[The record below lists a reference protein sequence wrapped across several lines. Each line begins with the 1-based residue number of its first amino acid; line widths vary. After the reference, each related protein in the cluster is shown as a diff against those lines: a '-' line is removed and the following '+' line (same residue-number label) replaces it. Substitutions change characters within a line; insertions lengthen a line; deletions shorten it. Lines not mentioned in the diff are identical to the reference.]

1 VARNLGLDEVV
12 DHFTLIGEE
21 LELLR
26 NKSGATRLG
35 FAVLLKYVMWRG
47 RFLPGAHELPDDA
60 VAHLA
65 RQVRVP
71 AGELASYDFASR
83 TAQRHRTEI
92 RAYTGFRECTV
103 ADAEAL
109 TLWMAEHVAGVERR
123 DHRVREEL
131 LARCRMQ
138 LIEPPSADRVSE
150 ITRSA
155 LYRAEQALLGLIAE
169 RVDRAVVERLEAL
182 IAVSDDDDDG
192 EDVLALIKAAPGN
205 VSLDTMLVEI
215 AKLEAIRAIGLPSDL
230 VADVAPT
237 VVAGWR
243 ARAAV
248 ESPSHLREHPQP
260 TKLALL
266 CALLVLRERE
276 VTDTL
281 AQLLISTIH
290 RINAH
295 AEQKVVAESV
305 RDFRRVRGKDT
316 MLRKIAEASLRTPDN
331 SVREVIYPV
340 VGGEATLTDLVNEY
354 RATGSEY
361 QRQKRKVFKASYTN
375 HYRRGLIRLLGVLEF
390 RSNNTAHQPVIDALQ
405 LIVRYAHHGGTYYP
419 LGEHVVLAGAV
430 NADWTELLTKTDS
443 MGRTRVVRGVYEA
456 CVFQA
461 LRERLRCK
469 EIWVVGAHEWRN
481 PDEDLPSDFEVHRAE
496 RYDKLRKPLDPAVFT
511 AGLREEM
518 RTELAALNDAL
529 PDLPW
534 LRITHRKSGA
544 IQLTALEAQ
553 PEPRN
558 LRRLKKAVRERWG
571 QVPLIDMVTEAALRT
586 GMLGEVTAVG
596 SREALQRSVLWER
609 LLLVA
614 YAYGTNT
621 GISAV
626 AAGNHGHSEADLRY
640 TARRYFTIDGARLA
654 AVQLADATFAA
665 RDPAIWGQSTTTV
678 ASDSTHFRAYDQN
691 LFTEWHS
698 RYGGRGVLIYWHVEK
713 KSMVVH
719 SQLITCAASEVA
731 AMVEGAMR
739 HGTSMQLEGN
749 YVDSHG
755 QSEIG
760 FAITRLLDFDLL
772 PRIKQIN
779 KAKLY
784 GPDRGQPD
792 AYPGLKATMTRPI
805 RWEIIE
811 QNYDQLVKY
820 ATAIRVGTASTE
832 AILRRFTRNASHPV
846 YQAMLELGR
855 AQKTIFIARYLRD
868 RDLQREINEGL
879 NLIESWNRVN
889 DVIFFGKSGE
899 FATNRRD
906 QQQLGMLALH
916 ILQAALVYV
925 NTLML
930 QDILAEPEWHGVLT
944 AEDER
949 GLTALFWAHVRP
961 YGEITLNMTKGL
973 ALSASHTSQ
982 LDRESA

>member
-1 VARNLGLDEVV
+1 MARNLGLDDVV
-12 DHFTLIGEE
+12 DHFTLIGDE

-35 FAVLLKYVMWRG
+35 FAVLLKYVIWRG
-47 RFLPGAHELPDDA
+47 RFPTGSHELADDA

-71 AGELASYDFASR
+71 AGDLASYDFASR

-92 RAYTGFRECTV
+92 RAYTGFRECSV

-109 TLWMAEHVAGVERR
+109 ASWLAEHVASFERR
-123 DHRVREEL
+123 EHRVREEL
-131 LARCRMQ
+131 LARCRTQ
-138 LIEPPSADRVSE
+138 LIEPPTPDRASE
-150 ITRSA
+150 VTRSA
-155 LYRAEQALLGLIAE
+155 LHRAEQALLDRIAA
-169 RVDRAVVERLEAL
+169 RVDAAAIERLEAL
-182 IAVSDDDDDG
+182 IAVSDDADDG

-205 VSLDTMLVEI
+205 VSLDTMLAEI

-230 VADVAPT
+230 FADVAPS

-266 CALLVLRERE
+266 CALLMMRERE

-290 RINAH
+290 RINAR
-295 AEQKVVAESV
+295 AEQKVVAEFV
-305 RDFRRVRGKDT
+305 KDFRRVRGKDT
-316 MLRKIAEASLRTPDN
+316 MLRKIAEASLKMPDD

-354 RATGSEY
+354 RATGTEY

-390 RSNNTAHQPVIDALQ
+390 RSNNAAHRPVIDALA
-405 LIVRYAHHGGTYYP
+405 LIVRYADHGGTYYP
-419 LGEHVVLAGAV
+419 VGEHVVLDGAV
-430 NADWTELLTKTDS
+430 NVDWTELLTKTDS
-443 MGRTRVVRGVYEA
+443 RGRTRVVRGVYEA

-469 EIWVVGAHEWRN
+469 EIWVVGAQEWRN
-481 PDEDLPSDFEVHRAE
+481 PDEDLPADFENHRAE
-496 RYDKLRKPLDPAVFT
+496 HYDKLRKPLDPTVFT

-518 RTELAALNDAL
+518 RSELAALNDAL
-529 PDLPW
+529 PGLDW
-534 LRITHRKSGA
+534 LQITSRKSGA
-544 IQLTALEAQ
+544 IRLAALDAQ

-586 GMLGEVTAVG
+586 GMLGELTAVG

-640 TARRYFTIDGARLA
+640 TARRYFTIDGARA
-654 AVQLADATFAA
+654 AAIQLADATFAA

-719 SQLITCAASEVA
+719 SQLISCAASEVA

-739 HGTSMQLEGN
+739 HGTSMALEGN

-784 GPDRGQPD
+784 GPDRGEPD
-792 AYPGLKATMTRPI
+792 AYPALKAAMTRAI

-811 QNYDQLVKY
+811 QNYDQLIKY

-832 AILRRFTRNASHPV
+832 AILRRFTRANNAHPT
-846 YQAMLELGR
+846 YQAMLEVGR
-855 AQKTIFIARYLRD
+855 AQKTIFIARYLRL
-868 RDLQREINEGL
+868 RELQREINDGL
-879 NLIESWNRVN
+879 NVMESWNRAN
-889 DVIFFGKSGE
+889 AVIHYGRGGE
-899 FATNRRD
+899 FPPTAATNR
-906 QQQLGMLALH
+906 
-916 ILQAALVYV
+916 
-925 NTLML
+925 NS
-930 QDILAEPEWHGVLT
+930 EPS
-944 AEDER
+944 R
-949 GLTALFWAHVRP
+949 C
-961 YGEITLNMTKGL
+961 
-973 ALSASHTSQ
+973 TSCNQ
-982 LDRESA
+982 PSSTSTRS